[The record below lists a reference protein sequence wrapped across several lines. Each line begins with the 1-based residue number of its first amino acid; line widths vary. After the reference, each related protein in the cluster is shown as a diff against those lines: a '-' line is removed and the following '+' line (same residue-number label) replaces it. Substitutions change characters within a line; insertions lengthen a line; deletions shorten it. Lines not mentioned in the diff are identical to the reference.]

1 MHLNKP
7 IASEATAIFDN
18 EISKTLRQTYMLLG
32 MTIAFSGLI
41 AFLSMKM
48 GWQYPGII
56 VTLFGFYGFLFAI
69 HMLKN
74 SFFALP
80 LTFAFTGFLG
90 YSLGPILNSVIGIN
104 GGPGIVVNALAM
116 TALVFF
122 GLSAYVLKTGKD
134 MSFLG
139 GFLLA
144 GFIALLGGIVLSFFM
159 NIPGLSLAIS
169 IGFVI
174 FSSAAIL
181 YETSRIIR
189 GGETNYILAT
199 VSLYVSIY
207 NIFLSLLSL
216 MSSRD

>member
-7 IASEATAIFDN
+7 AISDPSVVLD
-18 EISKTLRQTYMLLG
+18 EIVSKTLRQTYMLLG
-32 MTIAFSGLI
+32 MTLAFSGLV
-41 AFLSMKM
+41 AYLSMKM
-48 GWQYPGII
+48 GWKNPGII

-104 GGPGIVVNALAM
+104 GGPSIVINALAM

-139 GFLLA
+139 GFMLA
-144 GFIALLGGIVLSFFM
+144 GFIALMGGVVLSLFM
-159 NIPGLSLAIS
+159 NIPGLNLAIS
-169 IGFVI
+169 VGFVI
-174 FSSAAIL
+174 FSSSAIL
-181 YETSRIIR
+181 FETSRIIR

-199 VSLYVSIY
+199 VSLYISIY
-207 NIFLSLLSL
+207 NIFVSLMSL